1 VPLKPL
7 SVDFTV
13 SWRTHDSWSELYVGV
28 RRLVYEILPVDIASH
43 RAEDSALCQ
52 LAVVGANSLMEVC
65 LYKLLQSYTADATK
79 GLSPSKLDKA
89 SYADMVKYLESTVGK
104 PLDCSVQP
112 FISTEALRRRRHATV
127 HKTSALATGPMAR
140 SALFSAVEGCRH
152 LYAYVGQPFPWEAYL
167 VDTPLGVER
176 WFSDVSVPS

>member
-1 VPLKPL
+1 MKPL
-7 SVDFTV
+7 SVGFTV
-13 SWRTHDSWSELYVGV
+13 RWHAHDSWSELYVGI

-65 LYKLLQSYTADATK
+65 LYKLLQSYTADATR
-79 GLSPSKLDKA
+79 GLSPPKLDKA
-89 SYADMVKYLESTVGK
+89 GYADMVKYLESIVGK
-104 PLDCSVQP
+104 PMDYSAQP
-112 FISTEALRRRRHATV
+112 LISTEVLRLRRNATI
-127 HKTSALATGPMAR
+127 HKTSALATGPMAC

-152 LYAYVGQPFPWEAYL
+152 IYAHAGQPFPWEAYL
-167 VDTPLGVER
+167 VDTPLPVER